1 MSTLAMSPKPETTLI
16 HESLAAARRGDG
28 DAFANLVSPHMAR
41 LQKIALR
48 FTRNPEDAEDVCQE
62 ALLKAFTKLDQFSG
76 IQVAAHEFRAW
87 LTRITTNC
95 AIDFLRRKD
104 PSRFLP
110 LEEYEPVPGN
120 SHQAAAERGQE
131 NPETLCVKKQQAATI
146 ATAITSL
153 PADLRTVCLLRNM
166 MELSTKEA
174 AARLGISTLAVRLR
188 LFRAHGQLRKSL
200 SKGLPAQP
208 GRSSRNSRPIRL
220 PGHRHVSSY
229 QPAANYCA

>member
-1 MSTLAMSPKPETTLI
+1 MSPNPETRVI

-28 DAFANLVSPHMAR
+28 DAFDNLVSPHVAR

-62 ALLKAFTKLDQFSG
+62 ALLKAFTKLDQFTG

-87 LTRITTNC
+87 LMRITANC

-104 PSRFLP
+104 PSRFVP
-110 LEEYEPVPGN
+110 LEEYEPVPGKP
-120 SHQAAAERGQE
+120 HQTVAERGQE
-131 NPETLCVKKQQAATI
+131 NPETLCVKKQQAATL
-146 ATAITSL
+146 ATAITCL

-200 SKGLPAQP
+200 CKGLPAQP
-208 GRSSRNSRPIRL
+208 GRSSRNSRLVRF
-220 PGHRHVSSY
+220 PGHRPVSPY
-229 QPAANYCA
+229 QPAANYCS

>member
-1 MSTLAMSPKPETTLI
+1 MSTLAMAPNPETTLI

-28 DAFANLVSPHMAR
+28 DAFAKLVSPHMPR

-48 FTRNPEDAEDVCQE
+48 FTRNAEDAEDVCQE

-87 LTRITTNC
+87 LTRITANC

-104 PSRFLP
+104 PSRFVP
-110 LEEYEPVPGN
+110 LEEYEPVFGN
-120 SHQAAAERGQE
+120 SRQAAAERGQE
-131 NPETLCVKKQQAATI
+131 TPEALCVKKQQAATLL
-146 ATAITSL
+146 TAISSL

-188 LFRAHGQLRKSL
+188 LFRAHGQLRKSF
-200 SKGLPAQP
+200 SKGLTAQP
-208 GRSSRNSRPIRL
+208 VRSSRNSRPIRL
-220 PGHRHVSSY
+220 AGYRQVSSY
-229 QPAANYCA
+229 QPAASYCA

>member
-1 MSTLAMSPKPETTLI
+1 MSTLTMAPNPETTLI

-62 ALLKAFTKLDQFSG
+62 ALLKAFAKLDQFSG

-87 LTRITTNC
+87 LTRITANC

-104 PSRFLP
+104 PSRFVP
-110 LEEYEPVPGN
+110 LEEYEPLPGN
-120 SHQAAAERGQE
+120 PHQAPTERGQE
-131 NPETLCVKKQQAATI
+131 NPETLCVKKQQAATL

-174 AARLGISTLAVRLR
+174 ASRLGISTLAVRLR

-200 SKGLPAQP
+200 CKGLPARL

-220 PGHRHVSSY
+220 PGHRQVSSY
-229 QPAANYCA
+229 QPTANCCA